1 MCLCRPT
8 SGLTFVSSGS
18 GCSPPGPGARNEN
31 IFPEENLCP
40 AFFGKIMGGQHSSGF
55 AVFYCLQLTKT
66 SNAKVAY
73 FEVAYPDPLHMIKT
87 AECIQ
92 FLAVSFP
99 LISNVLLYSLYN
111 YHF

>member
-1 MCLCRPT
+1 MSC
-8 SGLTFVSSGS
+8 
-18 GCSPPGPGARNEN
+18 
-31 IFPEENLCP
+31 
-40 AFFGKIMGGQHSSGF
+40 FGKIMGGQRALSGF
-55 AVFYCLQLTKT
+55 AAFYCLQLTKT

-92 FLAVSFP
+92 FLCCFIP